1 MQLVWFR
8 QDLRLVDHPALSRA
22 CRLARQ
28 RGEAVEAV
36 FVISPAQWARHHMAP
51 VRQAFLLARLDVLG
65 AELARLGIRLHCLRV
80 DWFVEIPTALQQ
92 LVQARGAT
100 ALHALTA
107 SEHDERGRDAD
118 VQRALQIPCNFYAGD
133 CVFAPGTLLT
143 GKGEAYRVF
152 TPFSRAWLKTLAQE
166 GFSLLPIPQAV
177 GAPLPWQ
184 PLALPAPSPG
194 LAAMLAPWPVDEG
207 AAEARLQA
215 FVAEDL
221 LAYPQ
226 CRDLP
231 AVPGTARLSAYL
243 AAGILSPNQ
252 CLAALLAQLGQ
263 LPLAQGAPG
272 FAWLNELIWREFYRH
287 LLVLLPR
294 LSRDQPFNLATRQLA
309 WRQDAADFAAW
320 CQGQTGF
327 PIVDAAMRCLKQT
340 GWLHN
345 RLRMVVASFLTK
357 DLLISWRWG
366 EDYFMSQ
373 LIDGDLAA
381 NNGGWQWAAST
392 GADAAPYFRVF
403 NPTTQGQRF
412 DPDGDFIRRWL
423 PELARV
429 PGAHIHRPHAWLD
442 AHGLA
447 GIYPLPRVD
456 HAQARLAAIALFKG

>member
-22 CRLARQ
+22 CREASL
-28 RGEAVEAV
+28 RGEPVEAV
-36 FVISPAQWARHHMAP
+36 FFITPAQWARHHMAP
-51 VRQAFLLARLDVLG
+51 VRQCFLLARLNVLG
-65 AELARLGIRLHCLRV
+65 AELARLGIRLHCLTV
-80 DWFVEIPTALQQ
+80 DGFAQIPAALQQ
-92 LVQARGAT
+92 LVQASGAT

-107 SEHDERGRDAD
+107 TEHDERARDGA
-118 VQRALQIPCNFYAGD
+118 VQAQLAIPCHFYAGD
-133 CVFAPGTLLT
+133 GVFAPGSLLT
-143 GKGEAYRVF
+143 GKGEVYRVF
-152 TPFSRAWLKTLAQE
+152 TPFSRAWLRKLAQE
-166 GFSLLPIPQAV
+166 GFGLLPIPAAA
-177 GAPLPWQ
+177 GAPVPWPPLDLP
-184 PLALPAPSPG
+184 PAPQA
-194 LAAMLAPWPVDEG
+194 LTDMLAPWPVTEG
-207 AAEARLQA
+207 AAEARLQR
-215 FVAEDL
+215 FVTEDL
-221 LAYPQ
+221 LAYPV

-243 AAGILSPNQ
+243 AAGMLSPNQ
-252 CLAALLAQLGQ
+252 CLAALQAQLGQ
-263 LPLAQGAPG
+263 LPLERGAPG

-309 WRQDAADFAAW
+309 WRQDEADFAAW

-357 DLLISWRWG
+357 DLRISWRWG

-429 PGAHIHRPHAWLD
+429 PGTLIHRPHDWLS

-447 GIYPLPRVD
+447 GTYPSPLVD
-456 HAQARLAAIALFKG
+456 HAQARLAAIAMFKG